1 MSKKKKT
8 IRSIRKIGW
17 KDTLTYEM
25 MIAPSLILFL
35 LFTIYPFLTTIY
47 YSFTNYSNKHLFD
60 YKFVGLE
67 NYIKL
72 FTEGVPFEV
81 IGRSFKYAFLM
92 TGFQL
97 LFSVP
102 LAIVLSNRK
111 VKGKGALRTIFYFPA
126 VISSLIIGY
135 IFSFLFST
143 SFYGPINNF
152 LQSIGLEKINFF
164 GDPDIA
170 LYSVVFTQVW
180 QWTGWAAV
188 IIIANIT
195 SIPQTY
201 YEAATIDGASPM
213 QQFWRITVP
222 QLYPSISFIV
232 LGSLTGGLKVYDI
245 IVSTTGGGPGE
256 STLTIMGYIMNYGIG
271 AGALGRGSAF
281 SVVFFIIL
289 VVFSRIILKSMDKW
303 REATQ

>member
-1 MSKKKKT
+1 MAKT
-8 IRSIRKIGW
+8 QKRIRSTRKLGW

-35 LFTIYPFLTTIY
+35 LFTIYPFLTTVY
-47 YSFTNYSNKHLFD
+47 YSFTNYSKAHLFD
-60 YKFVGLE
+60 FSFVGFR
-67 NYIKL
+67 NYIEL
-72 FTEGVPFEV
+72 FTDGVPFAV
-81 IGRSFKYAFLM
+81 IGRSFQYAFLM
-92 TGFQL
+92 TFFQIL
-97 LFSVP
+97 LSVP
-102 LAIVLSNRK
+102 LAIILSNRK

-126 VISSLIIGY
+126 VISPLIIGY
-135 IFSFLFST
+135 IWSFLFST
-143 SFYGPINNF
+143 SFYGPINGF
-152 LQSIGLEKINFF
+152 LRSIGLNKINFF
-164 GDPDIA
+164 GDPNLA
-170 LYSVVFTQVW
+170 LNSVVFTQVW

-201 YEAATIDGASPM
+201 YEAATIDGASAM

-232 LGSLTGGLKVYDI
+232 LSSLTGGLKVYDI

-271 AGALGRGSAF
+271 AGALGRGAAF

-289 VVFSRIILKSMDKW
+289 VIFSRIILKSMDKW

>member
-1 MSKKKKT
+1 M
-8 IRSIRKIGW
+8 
-17 KDTLTYEM
+17 
-25 MIAPSLILFL
+25 
-35 LFTIYPFLTTIY
+35 
-47 YSFTNYSNKHLFD
+47 
-60 YKFVGLE
+60 
-67 NYIKL
+67 
-72 FTEGVPFEV
+72 
-81 IGRSFKYAFLM
+81 
-92 TGFQL
+92 
-97 LFSVP
+97 
-102 LAIVLSNRK
+102 
-111 VKGKGALRTIFYFPA
+111 
-126 VISSLIIGY
+126 
-135 IFSFLFST
+135 
-143 SFYGPINNF
+143 
-152 LQSIGLEKINFF
+152 
-164 GDPDIA
+164 
-170 LYSVVFTQVW
+170 
-180 QWTGWAAV
+180 

-256 STLTIMGYIMNYGIG
+256 ATLTIMGYIMNYGIG